1 MNATTYAVDLAKS
14 VFQVHWVDPE
24 TGEIHNRKLS
34 RAKLIAFFAQRRPGR
49 VAMEAC
55 GSAHYW
61 GRKFI
66 AQGHQVELLPAFE
79 VRKRVFGNK
88 DDAADATAI
97 WLSAHDRKIRR
108 VPVKTVQQ
116 QADLTV
122 HRIRTQ
128 LVSERTARVNALRGL
143 LYEFGVLMP
152 KGRELGLRWLSGNRA
167 QVDAQLP
174 EPMQRLVNLQLTTLK
189 QLDEHIQ
196 ALDAQMKEMVSTNEL
211 AKRLLKVPGIGPVGA
226 SALASTLGDGS
237 AWRNARQ
244 FVCCLGLVPSH
255 TGSGGKVRMG
265 RISKRGDA
273 YLRTL
278 LIHGARNLVRL
289 ASPSQWI
296 ARMLERRPFNVVAT
310 AVAHKLARVAWA
322 IAAHQRAY
330 DPKWKSEP
338 PRAAIAATTA
348 PA

>member
-14 VFQVHWVDPE
+14 VFQVHWIDTE
-24 TGEIHNRKLS
+24 TGEVHNRRLTRSKF
-34 RAKLIAFFAQRRPGR
+34 ITFFAQRQPGR

-66 AQGHQVELLPAFE
+66 AQGHEVELLPAFE

-88 DDAADATAI
+88 DDVADAAAI
-97 WLSAHDRKIRR
+97 WLSAQDRRIRR
-108 VPVKTVQQ
+108 VPVKTIEQQ
-116 QADLTV
+116 TDLTA
-122 HRIRTQ
+122 HRMRTQ

-143 LYEFGVLMP
+143 LYEFGVAMP
-152 KGRELGLRWLSGNRA
+152 KGRELGLRWLAVNRA

-174 EPMQRLVNLQLTTLK
+174 VRMQRLLNLQLQTLG
-189 QLDEHIQ
+189 QLDEHIEL
-196 ALDAQMKEMVSTNEL
+196 LDAEIKEMVASNAL
-211 AKRLLKVPGIGPVGA
+211 AKRLIKIPGVGPLGA

-244 FVCCLGLVPSH
+244 FACCLGLIPSH
-255 TGSGGKVRMG
+255 TGTGGKVRMG

-278 LIHGARNLVRL
+278 LIHGARNLVRT
-289 ASPSQWI
+289 ASPSEWI
-296 ARMLERRPFNVVAT
+296 AKMLERRPFNVVAT
-310 AVAHKLARVAWA
+310 AVAHKLARIAWA
-322 IAAHQRAY
+322 IATHQRIY
-330 DPKWKSEP
+330 QPMWKSEP
-338 PRAAIAATTA
+338 PRAVPAGIATA
-348 PA
+348 

>member
-14 VFQVHWVDPE
+14 VFQVHWVDSE
-24 TGEIHNRKLS
+24 TGEVHNRRLT
-34 RAKLIAFFAQRRPGR
+34 RAKFITFFAQRKPGR

-55 GSAHYW
+55 GSAHHW
-61 GRKFI
+61 ARTFI

-79 VRKRVFGNK
+79 VQKRVFVNK
-88 DDAADATAI
+88 DDAVDATAI
-97 WLSAHDRKIRR
+97 WLSAQDRRIRR
-108 VPVKTVQQ
+108 VPVKTAEQ
-116 QADLTV
+116 QADLTA
-122 HRIRTQ
+122 HRVRTQ

-143 LYEFGVLMP
+143 LYEFGVAMP
-152 KGRELGLRWLSGNRA
+152 KGREIGLRWLAENRA

-174 EPMQRLVNLQLTTLK
+174 LRMQRLLNLQLDTLT
-189 QLDEHIQ
+189 QLDAHIEV
-196 ALDAQMKEMVSTNEL
+196 LDAEIKEMVSANAL
-211 AKRLLKVPGIGPVGA
+211 AKRLVRIPGIGPLGA

-244 FVCCLGLVPSH
+244 FACCLGLVPSH
-255 TGSGGKVRMG
+255 TGTGGKVRMG

-278 LIHGARNLVRL
+278 LIHGARNLVRM
-289 ASPSQWI
+289 ANPSEWV

-322 IAAHQRAY
+322 IAAHARSY
-330 DPKWKSEP
+330 ESTWKSQP
-338 PRAAIAATTA
+338 PRAANTGIAAA
-348 PA
+348 